1 MPFGLSE
8 SYFPSLSGYTP
19 PYTLLD
25 SGGSGSSGFGLSY
38 SYTMPLTGGVPGS
51 AGDTPLWAQILS
63 GLGQLSSFIDPYIL
77 TEQERLQYQLQLAQA
92 QAEAAR
98 AAAQPTGVQVQPAG
112 PSAWVWV
119 LGGLLVLLLVVILLK
134 E

>member
-1 MPFGLSE
+1 MFGLAE
-8 SYFPSLSGYTP
+8 SYFPSLSGYTS
-19 PYTLLD
+19 PYTL
-25 SGGSGSSGFGLSY
+25 GASGSSGFGLSY

-51 AGDTPLWAQILS
+51 AGDTPLWAQIV
-63 GLGQLSSFIDPYIL
+63 GVLGQLSSLIDPYIL

-112 PSAWVWV
+112 PPTWVWV
-119 LGGLLVLLLVVILLK
+119 LGGLLALLLVVVLLK

>member
-1 MPFGLSE
+1 VSFGLSE
-8 SYFPSLSGYTP
+8 SYSPSLSGYTP

-25 SGGSGSSGFGLSY
+25 SGASGSWGFSLSN
-38 SYTMPLTGGVPGS
+38 SYTLPLTGGVSGS
-51 AGDTPLWAQILS
+51 AGDTPLWAQILG

-112 PSAWVWV
+112 PPTWVWV
-119 LGGLLVLLLVVILLK
+119 LGGLLALLLVVVLLK

>member
-25 SGGSGSSGFGLSY
+25 SGDSGSWGFSLSN
-38 SYTMPLTGGVPGS
+38 SYTLPLTGGVSGS
-51 AGDTPLWAQILS
+51 TPLWAQILG
-63 GLGQLSSFIDPYIL
+63 GLGQFASLVDPYIL

-112 PSAWVWV
+112 PPTWVWV
-119 LGGLLVLLLVVILLK
+119 LGGLLALLLVVVLLK